1 MLRSAM
7 GAVLLFLACAR
18 SNLAAAHMDLRA
30 GVEESAE
37 LQRVLERVGH
47 RSSKKAER
55 LA

>member
-1 MLRSAM
+1 MLRIVM
-7 GAVLLFLACAR
+7 GVVLLFLACAR
-18 SNLAAAHMDLRA
+18 PKVAAAHMDLLA
-30 GVEESAE
+30 GVEEPAE